1 MNNGDNKTT
10 LENSK
15 NASLANGNY
24 AIPTKLNRLKKN
36 ADPRVAAISG
46 ALSGALSAMLVC
58 PFDVAKTRLQAQG
71 LQNMTH
77 QSQLFSRM
85 KVLLGFIKVYSR
97 RF

>member
-46 ALSGALSAMLVC
+46 ALSGALSAMPVSYTHL
-58 PFDVAKTRLQAQG
+58 DVYKRQG
-71 LQNMTH
+71 YGVWGH
-77 QSQLFSRM
+77 HRLFSGNGTRQY
-85 KVLLGFIKVYSR
+85 FCSTA
-97 RF
+97 